1 MTTQTPATTEIE
13 KSLRIRVREKNAES
27 CRSRLRIRGHLFTR
41 PIILP
46 LDGMKI
52 R

>member
-13 KSLRIRVREKNAES
+13 KSLRVREKNAES

-46 LDGMKI
+46 LDGIKI